1 MCIAELLIVEKS
13 RYLHRISACNERVQG
28 VTIIP
33 HDKIVVDCVRR
44 VVGGRLAAVD
54 TGTVIRQ
61 E

>member
-1 MCIAELLIVEKS
+1 MHYGGANRGEVALS
-13 RYLHRISACNERVQG
+13 PSHFRTERVQA

-54 TGTVIRQ
+54 TGTVSRQ